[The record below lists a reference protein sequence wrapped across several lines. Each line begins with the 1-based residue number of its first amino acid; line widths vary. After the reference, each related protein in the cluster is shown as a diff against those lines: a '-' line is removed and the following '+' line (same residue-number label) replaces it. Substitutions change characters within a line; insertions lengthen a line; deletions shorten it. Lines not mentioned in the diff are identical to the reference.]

1 MGRNKN
7 VIYSSPAIQSA
18 LGLYM
23 PRHEKVRDDAAAD
36 ATERR
41 LSPDVQRLLDEVRDK
56 KLEEIRAAGAKGK
69 KSK

>member
-7 VIYSSPAIQSA
+7 DIYSSPAIQSA
-18 LGLYM
+18 LGFYM
-23 PRHEKVRDDAAAD
+23 PRHEESRDDAAAD
-36 ATERR
+36 APERR

-56 KLEEIRAAGAKGK
+56 KLEAIRAAGAKGK